1 MKFNLPALALR
12 CLPLLAAALPLSL
25 AAQTPTVNLRF
36 VSFPKSADAE
46 PVELLLAE
54 GQTMEIELPTNSIS
68 KAYTVPA
75 LSSWALGKSATD
87 AEGESVFLSYGR
99 TRSVGADEQLILVV
113 RKGRDDAAGLELTAL
128 KDGGGGF
135 DGGKYL
141 LLNASKVDVA
151 ANIGTGKFTLEPRKH
166 GVLAPKPTKTVGSRK
181 YCFAKFYFRKGEEIQ
196 PFFSSTWRFNE
207 EARSMVV
214 FYHDP
219 KTRQLAVHTI
229 RSFVR

>member
-1 MKFNLPALALR
+1 MKTIFPALARR
-12 CLPLLAAALPLSL
+12 CLPLLAAALPMSL
-25 AAQTPTVNLRF
+25 AAQPPTVNLRF
-36 VSFPKSADAE
+36 VSFPKSTDAD

-54 GQTMEIELPTNSIS
+54 GQTIQIELPTNSIS
-68 KAYTVPA
+68 KAYKVPA
-75 LSSWALGKSATD
+75 LSTWALGKSSTN
-87 AEGESVFLSYGR
+87 AEGKSIFLPYGQ
-99 TRSVGADEQLILVV
+99 TRSAGAGEQLILVV

-128 KDGGGGF
+128 KDGGDGF

-151 ANIGTGKFTLEPRKH
+151 GNIGTGKFTLEPGKH
-166 GVLAPKPTKTVGSRK
+166 SVLAPNPTKTEAGRK
-181 YCFAKFYFRKGEEIQ
+181 YCFAKFYFRQDEEIQ

-229 RSFVR
+229 RSFAR